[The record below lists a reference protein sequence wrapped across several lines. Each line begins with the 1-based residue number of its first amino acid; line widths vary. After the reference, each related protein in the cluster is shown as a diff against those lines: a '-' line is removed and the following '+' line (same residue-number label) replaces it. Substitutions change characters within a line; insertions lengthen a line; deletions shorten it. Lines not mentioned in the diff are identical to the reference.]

1 MAQLQGRCASAR
13 EIGGTGGGDPSDKI
27 FLLFQ
32 NEVLVVWQKWS
43 IMNVKNSEYF
53 SIVVDE
59 MKCRFHLDFVPFIIE
74 PSRRV
79 FYILNL
85 LGD

>member
-32 NEVLVVWQKWS
+32 NQVLVVWQKWS

-59 MKCRFHLDFVPFIIE
+59 MKCVTKQEQISFGLC
-74 PSRRV
+74 S
-79 FYILNL
+79 FYN
-85 LGD
+85 

>member
-1 MAQLQGRCASAR
+1 MAQLQGRWASAR

-32 NEVLVVWQKWS
+32 NQVLVVWQKWS

-59 MKCRFHLDFVPFIIE
+59 MKCVTKQEQISFGL
-74 PSRRV
+74 SS
-79 FYILNL
+79 FYN
-85 LGD
+85 

>member
-1 MAQLQGRCASAR
+1 MAQLQGRWASAR

-32 NEVLVVWQKWS
+32 NQVLVVWQKQS

-59 MKCRFHLDFVPFIIE
+59 MKCVTKQEQISFGL
-74 PSRRV
+74 SS
-79 FYILNL
+79 FYN
-85 LGD
+85 

>member
-13 EIGGTGGGDPSDKI
+13 DIGGTGGGDPSDKI

-32 NEVLVVWQKWS
+32 NQVLVVWQKWS

-59 MKCRFHLDFVPFIIE
+59 MCVTKQEQISFGLC
-74 PSRRV
+74 S
-79 FYILNL
+79 FYN
-85 LGD
+85 